1 MGRPLGLTGR
11 IRNNSLENTMVNLR
25 NAALTGR
32 GVSFGRLLLLMATAL
47 MLARSGASA
56 APPDDNLIGLQTE
69 NGRLARDFV
78 DLWFNQHKP
87 EEAFDRYVSHD
98 HYMNHAVY
106 SASVNEPKSFEQE
119 KLEEARVTPSSRSHF
134 EFEQIISQGG
144 LVFMHIHVIHAAP
157 DPGNELVILLRFR
170 DGKITDHWDLHAP
183 LKADSAVFAGLD
195 R

>member
-1 MGRPLGLTGR
+1 M
-11 IRNNSLENTMVNLR
+11 NSLNGLR
-25 NAALTGR
+25 SRSG
-32 GVSFGRLLLLMATAL
+32 LLLCSVLVAL
-47 MLARSGASA
+47 CASTVLSSSA
-56 APPDDNLIGLQTE
+56 AGAAPADDNLAGLETP

-98 HYMNHAVY
+98 NYMNHAVY

-119 KLEEARVTPSSRSHF
+119 KQEESRATPSGGTHF
-134 EFEQIISQGG
+134 EFKQIIVQGG
-144 LVFMHIHVIHAAP
+144 LVFMHIQVVHAAP
-157 DPGNELVILLRFR
+157 DPGSELVILVRIR

-183 LKADSAVFAGLD
+183 LKADSAVFAGLN

>member
-1 MGRPLGLTGR
+1 VTNLLSGLIMR
-11 IRNNSLENTMVNLR
+11 RVLWLRSLFVALSAA
-25 NAALTGR
+25 AAL
-32 GVSFGRLLLLMATAL
+32 AA
-47 MLARSGASA
+47 GAAAA
-56 APPDDNLIGLQTE
+56 APADDNLAGLETA

-119 KLEEARVTPSSRSHF
+119 KQEESRATPSGGTHF
-134 EFEQIISQGG
+134 DFKQIIVQGS
-144 LVFMHIHVIHAAP
+144 LVFLHIQVVHAAP
-157 DPGNELVILLRFR
+157 DPGSELVILLRIR

-183 LKADSAVFAGLD
+183 LKPDSAVFAGLD

>member
-1 MGRPLGLTGR
+1 MKSRNGRLARFGVSPCALL
-11 IRNNSLENTMVNLR
+11 LALC
-25 NAALTGR
+25 AAL
-32 GVSFGRLLLLMATAL
+32 MPI
-47 MLARSGASA
+47 SGALSA
-56 APPDDNLIGLQTE
+56 EPADDNLAGLQTE

-119 KLEEARVTPSSRSHF
+119 KREEARVTPSGGSRF
-134 EFEQIISQGG
+134 DFKQIIVQGS

-157 DPGNELVILLRFR
+157 DPGNELVILLRIR

-183 LKADSAVFAGLD
+183 LKPDSAVFAGLD

>member
-1 MGRPLGLTGR
+1 M
-11 IRNNSLENTMVNLR
+11 INL
-25 NAALTGR
+25 
-32 GVSFGRLLLLMATAL
+32 VSGAIV
-47 MLARSGASA
+47 RSGAWLRLIGLTVSALAVLAGGAARA
-56 APPDDNLIGLQTE
+56 APADDNLAGLDTV

-106 SASVNEPKSFEQE
+106 SASINQPKTFEQE
-119 KLEEARVTPSSRSHF
+119 KQEEARVTPCGGSHF
-134 EFEQIISQGG
+134 DFKQIVVQGS
-144 LVFMHIHVIHAAP
+144 LVFLHIQVVHAAP
-157 DPGNELVILLRFR
+157 DPGSELVILLRIR

-183 LKADSAVFAGLD
+183 LKPDSAVFADLD

>member
-1 MGRPLGLTGR
+1 MDLIHTR
-11 IRNNSLENTMVNLR
+11 VLR
-25 NAALTGR
+25 RTSMLCALSA
-32 GVSFGRLLLLMATAL
+32 VSCITLLLAGTTATA
-47 MLARSGASA
+47 
-56 APPDDNLIGLQTE
+56 APANDNLAGLQTE

-98 HYMNHAVY
+98 NYMNHAVY

-119 KLEEARVTPSSRSHF
+119 KQEEARVTPSSGSHF
-134 EFEQIISQGG
+134 DFKQIIVQGS
-144 LVFMHIHVIHAAP
+144 LVFMHIHVVHAAA
-157 DPGNELVILLRFR
+157 DPGNELVILLRIR

>member
-1 MGRPLGLTGR
+1 MNAL
-11 IRNNSLENTMVNLR
+11 NNPIKRFGSGICCLIVTLCA
-25 NAALTGR
+25 AALLTP
-32 GVSFGRLLLLMATAL
+32 
-47 MLARSGASA
+47 GAIRA
-56 APPDDNLIGLQTE
+56 APVDDNLAGLDTP

-98 HYMNHAVY
+98 HYMNHAIY

-119 KLEEARVTPSSRSHF
+119 KQEESRATPSGGTRF
-134 EFEQIISQGG
+134 EFRQIIAQGS
-144 LVFMHIHVIHAAP
+144 LVFMHIQVVHAPP
-157 DPGNELVILLRFR
+157 DPGSELVILLRIR

-183 LKADSAVFAGLD
+183 LKADSAVFADLD